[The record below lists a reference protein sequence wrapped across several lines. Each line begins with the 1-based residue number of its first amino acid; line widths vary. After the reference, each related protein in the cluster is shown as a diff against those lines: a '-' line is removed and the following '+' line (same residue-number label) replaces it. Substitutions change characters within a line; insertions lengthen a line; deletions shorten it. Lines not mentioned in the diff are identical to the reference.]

1 MNKIGIFYGT
11 ETGMTEAMAQV
22 MYRVLGDDIASEPVN
37 VNQAKVSELL
47 QYKALILGAP
57 SYGVGELPGRT
68 TGSQDGNW
76 EEFLFRLDDS
86 DLSGKRVALFGLGN
100 QQKYYDRFASSL
112 IHLYQHF
119 VAYGAEVIG
128 AWNTGNAVHSKH
140 TGKSNEIVFNS
151 RLLFDRHPY
160 FNGRARTGF
169 RSASRESIDWGSKY
183 AGLSCD
189 ESESH
194 HPDAGAQRRHC
205 TD

>member
-22 MYRVLGDDIASEPVN
+22 MYRVLGDDIASEPAN

-68 TGSQDGNW
+68 TGSEQGNW
-76 EEFLFRLDDS
+76 EEFLFRPDDS

-128 AWNTGNAVHSKH
+128 AWSTEGYQFTRSRSVIDNKFVGLVLDHH
-140 TGKSNEIVFNS
+140 TQPETTQTRIIGWLDQIKPG
-151 RLLFDRHPY
+151 LLEKL
-160 FNGRARTGF
+160 N
-169 RSASRESIDWGSKY
+169 
-183 AGLSCD
+183 
-189 ESESH
+189 
-194 HPDAGAQRRHC
+194 
-205 TD
+205 